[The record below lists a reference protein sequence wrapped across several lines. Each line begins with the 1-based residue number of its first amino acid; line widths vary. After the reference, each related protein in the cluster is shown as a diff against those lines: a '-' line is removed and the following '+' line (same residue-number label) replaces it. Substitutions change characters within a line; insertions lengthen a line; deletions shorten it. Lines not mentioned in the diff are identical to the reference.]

1 MAKNT
6 LTKRL
11 RDAQARLGIAEAQSK
26 MSALRDANK
35 ARKEMLATYAAADR
49 GRRNK
54 DWRAPAVS
62 ADVAIIPDLTVL
74 IGRVRQMER
83 DSWIVTSAIDAYC
96 RNVVGCGV
104 IPIPQAKDA
113 KGKLLTN
120 LNRDAM
126 LDFWEWAGDKQ
137 WCDVEAD
144 QTFWQMEDLAERER
158 VTAGEAFWIWSYT
171 PNRLPNGKID
181 LSQPVGLKIQA
192 VEAEQLDLNMVSYTD
207 PVTREVREVRGGV
220 EVDGVGRAVAFHI
233 YTTNPN
239 DFGWMNKLKS
249 IRVDAGRVLHYFKK
263 KRVKQKRG
271 VTPLASVLQDA
282 RDLTRHKEA
291 QLWRNIM
298 EACIGATVKR
308 EITAPGS
315 VLMPGIQPRMAGD
328 TGATASGMPT
338 IDFVP
343 GMVADPGAGITLEP
357 YIPQAPGNGY
367 EPFQRLGLRGVAAG
381 AGLSYGPVSRDYT
394 QGTYSGQRQEM
405 LEDRKVFEPLQEMLA
420 HNLLF
425 PVYRIF
431 FALSVAE
438 GRLDAPG
445 FESSPMR
452 YTAAEYIAPPPTWID
467 PKAEA
472 DALEKLIELRVIT
485 REEIAHLRGT
495 RLADILD
502 KIAAERD
509 EAKSKGILFEEN
521 VGMEATEA
529 DANQKNADAKAKNA
543 TAKVT
548 LNPPAPPA
556 APALPPSNTDQSKA
570 IVKMAEA
577 VVVMAGGARKTSLA
591 QLDAPNYRIAAVDV
605 PVNCAACRFYHNGK
619 CTAYDFLAAPDH
631 VCDAFETK
639 PAAEMMGGKITGAL
653 PVANPDDFSI
663 DNRADRGVQ

>member
-1 MAKNT
+1 MAK
-6 LTKRL
+6 TKRTTAERL
-11 RDAQARLGIAEAQSK
+11 SEEQALLGIAQARLQR
-26 MSALRDANK
+26 SALRDAER
-35 ARKEMLATYAAADR
+35 ARKSMLATYAAADR

-54 DWRAPAVS
+54 DWRAPSVS
-62 ADVAIIPDLTVL
+62 ADVAIIPDSTVL
-74 IGRVRQMER
+74 IARVRQMVR
-83 DSWIVTSAIDAYC
+83 DSWIVTSVVDSYC

-113 KGKLLTN
+113 QGKLLTD
-120 LNRDAM
+120 LNRNAM

-137 WCDVEAD
+137 WCDAEQD

-158 VTAGEAFWIWSYT
+158 VTAGEVFWIWSYE
-171 PNRLPNGKID
+171 PNRLANGRID
-181 LSQPVGLKIQA
+181 LSRPVGLKIQA
-192 VEAEQLDLNMVSYTD
+192 VEAEQLDLNLNSYTD
-207 PVTREVREVRGGV
+207 PITGITREVRGGI
-220 EVDGVGRAVAFHI
+220 EVDGLGRAVAFHI
-233 YTTNPN
+233 FTTNPN
-239 DFGWMNKLKS
+239 DYGWLNRLKS
-249 IRVDAGRVLHYFKK
+249 VRVDAGRVLHYFKK
-263 KRVKQKRG
+263 TRVRQKRG
-271 VTPLASVLQDA
+271 VTALACVLQDA

-291 QLWRNIM
+291 NLWRTIM

-308 EITAPGS
+308 EAGTPGAS
-315 VLMPGIQPRMAGD
+315 GLMSGILPRVTGD
-328 TGATASGMPT
+328 TGTTGSGMPT

-343 GMVADPGAGITLEP
+343 GMVADPGPGVSLEP

-367 EPFQRLGLRGVAAG
+367 EPFQRLGIRGVAAG

-405 LEDRKVFEPLQEMLA
+405 LEDRKVFEPLQELLA

-438 GRLDAPG
+438 GRFDAPG

-452 YTAAEYIAPPPTWID
+452 YTAAEYVAPPPTWID

-509 EAKSKGILFEEN
+509 EAESRGILFEEN
-521 VGMEATEA
+521 VGMAATEA
-529 DANQKNADAKAKNA
+529 DANQKNADANAKNA

-548 LNPPAPPA
+548 LDPPPPPPTPTPPA
-556 APALPPSNTDQSKA
+556 D
-570 IVKMAEA
+570 
-577 VVVMAGGARKTSLA
+577 RKLLSSLA
-591 QLDAPNYRIAAVDV
+591 QIDAAPNYRVAAVDV
-605 PVNCAACRFYHNGK
+605 PVNCAACRFYTNGK
-619 CTAYDFLAAPDH
+619 CTAYDFIAATDH

-639 PAAEMMGGKITGAL
+639 PATDMTGGKTTGAS
-653 PVANPDDFSI
+653 PAENPDDFSI